1 MGAVRCEY
9 AVYPKIVQGRYMLL
23 SVWTYEQRSEPIS
36 QEAIGW
42 LSICHHQGLNFTTA
56 FVERLFWMR
65 ERENV
70 ETGGRASEAGHSLR
84 FAFELA
90 RQRPR
95 TGVSGSCSKCPVD
108 FSVNF
113 SPDVMTVQAWHDF
126 GPEGTP
132 LDPAWM
138 VHVRPRFGS
147 HDHDLTLG
155 HTEGSVRDL
164 YESQIW

>member
-1 MGAVRCEY
+1 VRCEY

-84 FAFELA
+84 FTFELA